1 MRVAGIVLATVLALA
16 GCDMWF
22 EPKPVSDANQL
33 LREGKLEEALRTVD
47 SFLKEEPD
55 SLPAKRVRVWIL
67 LRGDRIDLAGTALAS
82 LPAGDPVIAS
92 ALKHRDPH
100 VRIGASKLV
109 AERPAAAK
117 LKAIAQSLDDPVPDV
132 RRYCARAL
140 GKRGDRKAVRPLFQI
155 LQDDNW
161 FVRAEAVSALGK
173 LREPRAA
180 GWLIFLLRD
189 RDGFVRY
196 SAMEA
201 LREVAAESNRD
212 LLRRAMN
219 QAPLP
224 QQYFIAYA
232 LAKLEDPA
240 AYPRLLDALRDDS
253 AVVRARAAEA
263 LGEAG
268 VADAT
273 SKLQSLLTDSDD
285 EVRAQA
291 RQALRKLETA
301 KKP

>member
-1 MRVAGIVLATVLALA
+1 VTVAIVMLA
-16 GCDMWF
+16 GCEIWF
-22 EPKPVSDANQL
+22 EPKAIRDADLL
-33 LREGKLEEALRTVD
+33 LREGKLADAMKLVD
-47 SFLKEEPD
+47 DVLKEQAD
-55 SLPAKRVRVWIL
+55 SLPAKRLRVLIML
-67 LRGDRIDLAGTALAS
+67 KADQIDRAGNALS
-82 LPAGDPVIAS
+82 QLPAEDRVLAD
-92 ALKHRDPH
+92 ALSYPDTL

-109 AERPAAAK
+109 ADRPTAAPLRVVAE
-117 LKAIAQSLDDPVPDV
+117 ALDDPVPDV

-140 GKRGDRKAVRPLFQI
+140 GKRGDRKAVRPLFRI

-180 GWLIFLLRD
+180 GWLVFLLRD

-196 SAMEA
+196 TAMEA
-201 LREVAAESNRD
+201 LREVAGESNRE
-212 LLRRAMN
+212 LLRRAMG

-232 LAKLEDPA
+232 LAKLKDPA
-240 AYPRLLDALRDDS
+240 AYPLLISALQDDN

-268 VADAT
+268 VTAARNGL
-273 SKLQSLLTDSDD
+273 KSLLTDSDD

-291 RQALRKLETA
+291 SRALAKLDA
-301 KKP
+301 ARAP